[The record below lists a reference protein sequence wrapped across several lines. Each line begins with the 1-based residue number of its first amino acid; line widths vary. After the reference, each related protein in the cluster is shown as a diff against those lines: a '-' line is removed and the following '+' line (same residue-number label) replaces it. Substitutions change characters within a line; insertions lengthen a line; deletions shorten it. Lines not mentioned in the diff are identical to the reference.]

1 LAVNKIGRADLTR
14 GRAMYNKGANQYRQV
29 GATSEVEGADPHRL
43 IQMLMEGALTR
54 MSQAKG
60 MIDEKNYEGKAKLLG
75 RVMEIIATL
84 QSSLDHEKGGDI
96 SANLDRLY
104 DYMNRRLLE
113 ASSLND
119 VSMVDEVMSLLL
131 EIKAGWDGI
140 RDEYLASSGKK
151 PSEQSIA
158 HKASM
163 ASHSA

>member
-1 LAVNKIGRADLTR
+1 
-14 GRAMYNKGANQYRQV
+14 MYSKGANQYRQV
-29 GATSEVEGADPHRL
+29 GATSEVGGADPHRL

-60 MIDEKNYEGKAKLLG
+60 MIDEKDYEGKARLLG

-113 ASSLND
+113 ASSAND
-119 VSMVDEVMSLLL
+119 TGMIDEVMSLLL
-131 EIKAGWDGI
+131 EIKSGWDGI
-140 RDEYLASSGKK
+140 RDEYLASTGKK
-151 PSEQSIA
+151 PNEQQTASE
-158 HKASM
+158 
-163 ASHSA
+163 SAVNAFSV

>member
-1 LAVNKIGRADLTR
+1 
-14 GRAMYNKGANQYRQV
+14 MYSKGANQYRQV
-29 GATSEVEGADPHRL
+29 GMTSEVEGADPHRL

-60 MIDEKNYEGKAKLLG
+60 MIEEENHEGKAKLLG

-84 QSSLDHEKGGDI
+84 QSSLDHDKGGDI

-113 ASSLND
+113 ASSAND
-119 VSMVDEVMSLLL
+119 TSMIDEVMSLLL

-140 RDEYLASSGKK
+140 RDEYLAASGKK
-151 PSEQSIA
+151 PNEQSNA
-158 HKASM
+158 NES
-163 ASHSA
+163 SLSAFSV

>member
-1 LAVNKIGRADLTR
+1 
-14 GRAMYNKGANQYRQV
+14 MYSKGANQYRKV

-60 MIDEKNYEGKAKLLG
+60 MVDSKNYEGKAKLLG

-84 QSSLDHEKGGDI
+84 QSSLDHQNGGDI

-104 DYMNRRLLE
+104 DYMSRRLLE
-113 ASSLND
+113 ASSAND
-119 VSMVDEVMSLLL
+119 NSMIDEVMTLLL
-131 EIKAGWDGI
+131 EVKSGWDGI

-151 PSEQSIA
+151 PNEQGDANKSSL
-158 HKASM
+158 KGVSV
-163 ASHSA
+163 

>member
-1 LAVNKIGRADLTR
+1 
-14 GRAMYNKGANQYRQV
+14 MYNKGANQYRQV
-29 GATSEVEGADPHRL
+29 GATSEVAGADPHRL

-60 MIDEKNYEGKAKLLG
+60 MIEEKNHQGKAKLLN

-84 QSSLDHEKGGDI
+84 QSSLDHETGGDI

-131 EIKAGWDGI
+131 EIKTGWDGI
-140 RDEYLASSGKK
+140 RDEYLASTRKK
-151 PSEQSIA
+151 PSEQDITP
-158 HKASM
+158 KASM